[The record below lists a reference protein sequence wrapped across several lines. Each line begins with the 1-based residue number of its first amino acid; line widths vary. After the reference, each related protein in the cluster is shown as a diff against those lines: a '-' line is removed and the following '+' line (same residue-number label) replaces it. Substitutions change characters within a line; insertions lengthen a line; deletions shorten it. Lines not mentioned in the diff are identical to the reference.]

1 MGRYGHFEMRVIHV
15 QIIIFKCSK
24 NGIDTSEQVLP
35 PPLVGFNPLQLF
47 EKLLAYKHNYF

>member
-47 EKLLAYKHNYF
+47 EKLLAYKHN